1 MAVRAVFLVGFMG
14 SGKNTV
20 GRELARRLGWDFLD
34 LDAHIETRERQAIPS
49 IFRIQGEPGFRE
61 AENAALC
68 HLLAT
73 SIHRDSIVALG
84 GGTFVDQNNR
94 ALLREWPTVF
104 LDAPIDDLW
113 ERSQQEGVERP
124 LRGDRDQFS
133 LLHAQRLPF
142 YRQAKLT
149 VKTHGKS
156 PAAISLEIESTL
168 HLTSASAD
176 DRPRASEQTAQSH
189 TQGPSSMKS

>member
-1 MAVRAVFLVGFMG
+1 MALRAVFLVGFMG

-34 LDAHIETRERQAIPS
+34 LDAHIESRERQAIPS

-61 AENAALC
+61 AENAALR

-73 SIHRDSIVALG
+73 SIHRDSVVALG
-84 GGTFVDQNNR
+84 GGTFVDPNNR
-94 ALLREWPTVF
+94 ALLRDWPTVF
-104 LDAPIDDLW
+104 LDAPIEDLW
-113 ERSQQEGVERP
+113 ERSQQQGIERP
-124 LRGDRDQFS
+124 LRGGRDQFS

-149 VKTHGKS
+149 VKTQGKT
-156 PAAISLEIESTL
+156 PATICSEIESSL
-168 HLTSASAD
+168 HLMSAAPSDAPRTSG
-176 DRPRASEQTAQSH
+176 QTARSH
-189 TQGPSSMKS
+189 APGSSSES